1 MLLLATTRSSL
12 PEQELVLALRLQAL
26 PLELQLLA
34 LPASA
39 LLPLSELPASSAQQ
53 LFSLLAWL
61 LVLPL
66 VLLQVSLLAWPPP

>member
-26 PLELQLLA
+26 PLEQEPVR
-34 LPASA
+34 PASA
-39 LLPLSELPASSAQQ
+39 LLPLSVLPASSAQQ